1 MSEFLAKRTKMMTHI
16 GDDLDKFYSIPHL
29 NKPITFF
36 GSARLALNS
45 PYYKQ
50 AKKLAFMCV
59 QAGFSVVT
67 GGGGGIMQAANEGAF
82 KAAELL
88 DINLNAKNSSENLNL
103 DEKNASKNLNLD
115 ENLGLNSSSQ
125 SNQNLSANSNLN
137 KNSNAHLHQISS
149 SKSTQNSNFTPNF
162 SQKSNEFSR
171 QNTNLNLDENS
182 AKNSNF
188 TPNSSENSQQ
198 NSPQKPSPKD
208 LKSIGFNIFL
218 PFEQKGNDFLGY
230 NITFKS
236 LAIRKM
242 ALVEKSLAFV
252 IFPGGFGTLDEFV
265 EVLTLKQ
272 LGFKDVP
279 IFVVGREFWRG
290 FDEFIKSS
298 LLSLNVISKGD
309 ELKYEITDDL
319 EFIVK
324 KLKEEYENSSRNEWR
339 G

>member
-1 MSEFLAKRTKMMTHI
+1 MMTHI
-16 GDDLDKFYSIPHL
+16 GDDLNKFYSIPHL
-29 NKPITFF
+29 NKPVTFF
-36 GSARLALNS
+36 GSARLAPNS
-45 PYYKQ
+45 PYYEQ

-88 DINLNAKNSSENLNL
+88 DINLNAKNSSEN
-103 DEKNASKNLNLD
+103 S
-115 ENLGLNSSSQ
+115 
-125 SNQNLSANSNLN
+125 
-137 KNSNAHLHQISS
+137 H
-149 SKSTQNSNFTPNF
+149 
-162 SQKSNEFSR
+162 
-171 QNTNLNLDENS
+171 
-182 AKNSNF
+182 
-188 TPNSSENSQQ
+188 Q
-198 NSPQKPSPKD
+198 NSPQNPSPKD

>member
-29 NKPITFF
+29 NKPVTFF
-36 GSARLALNS
+36 GSARLAPNS
-45 PYYKQ
+45 PYYEQ

-82 KAAELL
+82 KAA
-88 DINLNAKNSSENLNL
+88 LNL
-103 DEKNASKNLNLD
+103 KLSEAEK
-115 ENLGLNSSSQ
+115 EQ
-125 SNQNLSANSNLN
+125 
-137 KNSNAHLHQISS
+137 
-149 SKSTQNSNFTPNF
+149 
-162 SQKSNEFSR
+162 
-171 QNTNLNLDENS
+171 
-182 AKNSNF
+182 
-188 TPNSSENSQQ
+188 
-198 NSPQKPSPKD
+198 
-208 LKSIGFNIFL
+208 KSIGFNIFL

>member
-1 MSEFLAKRTKMMTHI
+1 MSEFLAKRTKMTTHI

-29 NKPITFF
+29 NKPVTFF
-36 GSARLALNS
+36 GSARLAPNS
-45 PYYKQ
+45 PYYEQ

-82 KAAELL
+82 KVA
-88 DINLNAKNSSENLNL
+88 LNL
-103 DEKNASKNLNLD
+103 KLSEAEKEK
-115 ENLGLNSSSQ
+115 
-125 SNQNLSANSNLN
+125 
-137 KNSNAHLHQISS
+137 
-149 SKSTQNSNFTPNF
+149 
-162 SQKSNEFSR
+162 
-171 QNTNLNLDENS
+171 
-182 AKNSNF
+182 
-188 TPNSSENSQQ
+188 
-198 NSPQKPSPKD
+198 
-208 LKSIGFNIFL
+208 KSIGFNIFL

>member
-1 MSEFLAKRTKMMTHI
+1 MMTHI

-36 GSARLALNS
+36 GSARLAPNS
-45 PYYKQ
+45 PYYEQ
-50 AKKLAFMCV
+50 AKRLAFMCV

-88 DINLNAKNSSENLNL
+88 DINLN
-103 DEKNASKNLNLD
+103 
-115 ENLGLNSSSQ
+115 
-125 SNQNLSANSNLN
+125 
-137 KNSNAHLHQISS
+137 
-149 SKSTQNSNFTPNF
+149 
-162 SQKSNEFSR
+162 
-171 QNTNLNLDENS
+171 

>member
-29 NKPITFF
+29 NKPVTFF
-36 GSARLALNS
+36 GSARLAPNS
-45 PYYKQ
+45 PYYEQ

-88 DINLNAKNSSENLNL
+88 DINLNAKNSSEN
-103 DEKNASKNLNLD
+103 
-115 ENLGLNSSSQ
+115 
-125 SNQNLSANSNLN
+125 SNLN
-137 KNSNAHLHQISS
+137 KNSNANLHQISS
-149 SKSTQNSNFTPNF
+149 S
-162 SQKSNEFSR
+162 
-171 QNTNLNLDENS
+171 NS

>member
-1 MSEFLAKRTKMMTHI
+1 MKTHI

-29 NKPITFF
+29 NKPVTFF
-36 GSARLALNS
+36 GSARLAPNS
-45 PYYKQ
+45 PYYEQ

-88 DINLNAKNSSENLNL
+88 DINLNAK
-103 DEKNASKNLNLD
+103 
-115 ENLGLNSSSQ
+115 
-125 SNQNLSANSNLN
+125 
-137 KNSNAHLHQISS
+137 
-149 SKSTQNSNFTPNF
+149 
-162 SQKSNEFSR
+162 
-171 QNTNLNLDENS
+171 
-182 AKNSNF
+182 
-188 TPNSSENSQQ
+188 NSSENSQQ

>member
-1 MSEFLAKRTKMMTHI
+1 MMTHI

-29 NKPITFF
+29 NKPVTFF
-36 GSARLALNS
+36 GSARLAPNS
-45 PYYKQ
+45 PYYEQ

-88 DINLNAKNSSENLNL
+88 DINLNAKNSSENSNL
-103 DEKNASKNLNLD
+103 DEKSASKILNLD
-115 ENLGLNSSSQ
+115 ENLGLNSNSQ
-125 SNQNLSANSNLN
+125 SNQTLSVNSNLN
-137 KNSNAHLHQISS
+137 KNSNTNSHQISS
-149 SKSTQNSNFTPNF
+149 SNSTQNSNFTPNF

-171 QNTNLNLDENS
+171 QNSNLNLDENS

-188 TPNSSENSQQ
+188 TPNSSKNSQQ
-198 NSPQKPSPKD
+198 ISPQKPSPKD

>member
-1 MSEFLAKRTKMMTHI
+1 MMTHI

-29 NKPITFF
+29 NKPVTFF
-36 GSARLALNS
+36 GSARLAPNN
-45 PYYKQ
+45 PYYEQ

-88 DINLNAKNSSENLNL
+88 DINLNAKNSSENSNL
-103 DEKNASKNLNLD
+103 DEKSASKILNLD
-115 ENLGLNSSSQ
+115 ENLGLNSNSQ

-137 KNSNAHLHQISS
+137 KNSNANLHQISS
-149 SKSTQNSNFTPNF
+149 SNSTQ
-162 SQKSNEFSR
+162 
-171 QNTNLNLDENS
+171 
-182 AKNSNF
+182 NSNF

-198 NSPQKPSPKD
+198 ISPQKPSPKD

>member
-1 MSEFLAKRTKMMTHI
+1 MTHI
-16 GDDLDKFYSIPHL
+16 SDDLDKFYSIPHL
-29 NKPITFF
+29 NKPVTFF
-36 GSARLALNS
+36 GSARLAPNS
-45 PYYKQ
+45 PYYEQ
-50 AKKLAFMCV
+50 AKKLATMCV
-59 QAGFSVVT
+59 EAGFSVVS

-82 KAAELL
+82 KAA
-88 DINLNAKNSSENLNL
+88 LNL
-103 DEKNASKNLNLD
+103 KLSEAEKEK
-115 ENLGLNSSSQ
+115 
-125 SNQNLSANSNLN
+125 
-137 KNSNAHLHQISS
+137 
-149 SKSTQNSNFTPNF
+149 
-162 SQKSNEFSR
+162 
-171 QNTNLNLDENS
+171 
-182 AKNSNF
+182 
-188 TPNSSENSQQ
+188 
-198 NSPQKPSPKD
+198 
-208 LKSIGFNIFL
+208 KSIGFNIFL

>member
-1 MSEFLAKRTKMMTHI
+1 MSEFLAKRTKMTTHI

-29 NKPITFF
+29 NKPVTFF
-36 GSARLALNS
+36 GSARLAPNS
-45 PYYKQ
+45 PYYEQ

-82 KAAELL
+82 KAA
-88 DINLNAKNSSENLNL
+88 LNL
-103 DEKNASKNLNLD
+103 KLSEAEK
-115 ENLGLNSSSQ
+115 EQ
-125 SNQNLSANSNLN
+125 
-137 KNSNAHLHQISS
+137 
-149 SKSTQNSNFTPNF
+149 
-162 SQKSNEFSR
+162 
-171 QNTNLNLDENS
+171 
-182 AKNSNF
+182 
-188 TPNSSENSQQ
+188 
-198 NSPQKPSPKD
+198 
-208 LKSIGFNIFL
+208 KSIGFNIFL

-324 KLKEEYENSSRNEWR
+324 KLKEKYENSSRNEWR

>member
-29 NKPITFF
+29 NKPVTFF
-36 GSARLALNS
+36 GSARLAPNS
-45 PYYKQ
+45 PYYEQ

-82 KAAELL
+82 KAA
-88 DINLNAKNSSENLNL
+88 LNL
-103 DEKNASKNLNLD
+103 KLSEAEK
-115 ENLGLNSSSQ
+115 EQ
-125 SNQNLSANSNLN
+125 
-137 KNSNAHLHQISS
+137 
-149 SKSTQNSNFTPNF
+149 
-162 SQKSNEFSR
+162 
-171 QNTNLNLDENS
+171 
-182 AKNSNF
+182 
-188 TPNSSENSQQ
+188 
-198 NSPQKPSPKD
+198 
-208 LKSIGFNIFL
+208 KSIGFNIFL

-252 IFPGGFGTLDEFV
+252 IFPCGFGTLDEFV

>member
-1 MSEFLAKRTKMMTHI
+1 MMTHI

-29 NKPITFF
+29 NKPVTFF
-36 GSARLALNS
+36 GSARLAPNS
-45 PYYKQ
+45 PYYEQ

-88 DINLNAKNSSENLNL
+88 DINLNAKNS
-103 DEKNASKNLNLD
+103 
-115 ENLGLNSSSQ
+115 G
-125 SNQNLSANSNLN
+125 
-137 KNSNAHLHQISS
+137 
-149 SKSTQNSNFTPNF
+149 
-162 SQKSNEFSR
+162 
-171 QNTNLNLDENS
+171 
-182 AKNSNF
+182 
-188 TPNSSENSQQ
+188 ENSQQ

>member
-1 MSEFLAKRTKMMTHI
+1 MTHI

-29 NKPITFF
+29 NKPVTFF
-36 GSARLALNS
+36 GSARLAPNS
-45 PYYKQ
+45 PYYEQ

-88 DINLNAKNSSENLNL
+88 DINLNVKNSS
-103 DEKNASKNLNLD
+103 K
-115 ENLGLNSSSQ
+115 
-125 SNQNLSANSNLN
+125 
-137 KNSNAHLHQISS
+137 
-149 SKSTQNSNFTPNF
+149 
-162 SQKSNEFSR
+162 
-171 QNTNLNLDENS
+171 
-182 AKNSNF
+182 
-188 TPNSSENSQQ
+188 NSQQ

>member
-1 MSEFLAKRTKMMTHI
+1 MMTHI

-29 NKPITFF
+29 NKPVTFF
-36 GSARLALNS
+36 GSARLAPNN
-45 PYYKQ
+45 PYYEQ

-82 KAAELL
+82 KAA
-88 DINLNAKNSSENLNL
+88 LNL
-103 DEKNASKNLNLD
+103 KLSEAEK
-115 ENLGLNSSSQ
+115 EQ
-125 SNQNLSANSNLN
+125 
-137 KNSNAHLHQISS
+137 
-149 SKSTQNSNFTPNF
+149 
-162 SQKSNEFSR
+162 
-171 QNTNLNLDENS
+171 
-182 AKNSNF
+182 
-188 TPNSSENSQQ
+188 
-198 NSPQKPSPKD
+198 
-208 LKSIGFNIFL
+208 KSIGFNIFL

>member
-1 MSEFLAKRTKMMTHI
+1 MMTHI

-29 NKPITFF
+29 NKPVTFF
-36 GSARLALNS
+36 GSARLAPNS
-45 PYYKQ
+45 PYYEQ

-88 DINLNAKNSSENLNL
+88 DINLNARNSSENLNL

-125 SNQNLSANSNLN
+125 SNQTLSANSNLN
-137 KNSNAHLHQISS
+137 K
-149 SKSTQNSNFTPNF
+149 K
-162 SQKSNEFSR
+162 
-171 QNTNLNLDENS
+171 
-182 AKNSNF
+182 
-188 TPNSSENSQQ
+188 SSENSQQ

>member
-1 MSEFLAKRTKMMTHI
+1 MMTHI
-16 GDDLDKFYSIPHL
+16 SDDLDKFYSIPHL
-29 NKPITFF
+29 NKPVTFF
-36 GSARLALNS
+36 GSARLAPNS
-45 PYYKQ
+45 PYYEQ

-88 DINLNAKNSSENLNL
+88 DINLNAKNSSKNSNL
-103 DEKNASKNLNLD
+103 DEKSASKNLNLD
-115 ENLGLNSSSQ
+115 ENLGLNSKSQ

-137 KNSNAHLHQISS
+137 KNSNANLHQISS
-149 SKSTQNSNFTPNF
+149 S
-162 SQKSNEFSR
+162 
-171 QNTNLNLDENS
+171 
-182 AKNSNF
+182 
-188 TPNSSENSQQ
+188 NSQQ
-198 NSPQKPSPKD
+198 NSPKKPSPKD

-279 IFVVGREFWRG
+279 IFVVGREFWQG

>member
-1 MSEFLAKRTKMMTHI
+1 MHI
-16 GDDLDKFYSIPHL
+16 NDDLDKFYSIPHL

-137 KNSNAHLHQISS
+137 KNSNANLHQISS
-149 SKSTQNSNFTPNF
+149 SNSAQNSNFTPNF

-171 QNTNLNLDENS
+171 QSSNLNLDENS
-182 AKNSNF
+182 TKNSNF

-198 NSPQKPSPKD
+198 NSPQKLSPKD

>member
-16 GDDLDKFYSIPHL
+16 SDDLDKFYSIPHL
-29 NKPITFF
+29 NKPVTFF
-36 GSARLALNS
+36 GSARLAPNN
-45 PYYKQ
+45 PYYEQ

-82 KAAELL
+82 KAA
-88 DINLNAKNSSENLNL
+88 LNL
-103 DEKNASKNLNLD
+103 KLSEAEKEK
-115 ENLGLNSSSQ
+115 
-125 SNQNLSANSNLN
+125 
-137 KNSNAHLHQISS
+137 
-149 SKSTQNSNFTPNF
+149 
-162 SQKSNEFSR
+162 
-171 QNTNLNLDENS
+171 
-182 AKNSNF
+182 
-188 TPNSSENSQQ
+188 
-198 NSPQKPSPKD
+198 
-208 LKSIGFNIFL
+208 KSIGFNIFL

>member
-1 MSEFLAKRTKMMTHI
+1 MMTHI

-29 NKPITFF
+29 NKPVTFF
-36 GSARLALNS
+36 GSARLAPNN
-45 PYYKQ
+45 PYYEQ

-88 DINLNAKNSSENLNL
+88 DINLNAKNSSENSNL
-103 DEKNASKNLNLD
+103 DEKSASKILNLD
-115 ENLGLNSSSQ
+115 ENLGLNSNSQ

-137 KNSNAHLHQISS
+137 KNSNANLHQISS
-149 SKSTQNSNFTPNF
+149 SNSTQ
-162 SQKSNEFSR
+162 
-171 QNTNLNLDENS
+171 
-182 AKNSNF
+182 NSNF

-198 NSPQKPSPKD
+198 ISPQKPSPKD

-236 LAIRKM
+236 LSIRKM

>member
-1 MSEFLAKRTKMMTHI
+1 MTHI

-29 NKPITFF
+29 NKPVTFF
-36 GSARLALNS
+36 GSARLAPTS
-45 PYYKQ
+45 PYYEQ
-50 AKKLAFMCV
+50 AKRLAFMCV

-82 KAAELL
+82 KAA
-88 DINLNAKNSSENLNL
+88 LNL
-103 DEKNASKNLNLD
+103 KLSEAEK
-115 ENLGLNSSSQ
+115 EQ
-125 SNQNLSANSNLN
+125 
-137 KNSNAHLHQISS
+137 
-149 SKSTQNSNFTPNF
+149 
-162 SQKSNEFSR
+162 
-171 QNTNLNLDENS
+171 
-182 AKNSNF
+182 
-188 TPNSSENSQQ
+188 
-198 NSPQKPSPKD
+198 
-208 LKSIGFNIFL
+208 KSIGFNIFL

>member
-1 MSEFLAKRTKMMTHI
+1 MSEFLAKRTKMTTHI

-29 NKPITFF
+29 NKPVTFF
-36 GSARLALNS
+36 GSARLAPNS
-45 PYYKQ
+45 PYYEQ

-88 DINLNAKNSSENLNL
+88 DINLNAKNSSENSNL
-103 DEKNASKNLNLD
+103 DEKSASKNLNLD

-125 SNQNLSANSNLN
+125 SNQTLSANSNLN
-137 KNSNAHLHQISS
+137 KNS
-149 SKSTQNSNFTPNF
+149 
-162 SQKSNEFSR
+162 
-171 QNTNLNLDENS
+171 
-182 AKNSNF
+182 
-188 TPNSSENSQQ
+188 SENSQQ
-198 NSPQKPSPKD
+198 ISPQKPSPKD